1 MKLKTRRTKHDEEN
15 ERMETPTNKQ
25 PTKQMEKKILII
37 KKRYLKGG
45 GIHIHI
51 QLRKEIYL
59 KNQMV
64 TSEIK
69 KKKNNIIVKILIISP
84 A

>member
-1 MKLKTRRTKHDEEN
+1 MKKKNTD
-15 ERMETPTNKQ
+15 NK
-25 PTKQMEKKILII
+25 

-51 QLRKEIYL
+51 HLRKEIYL

-64 TSEIK
+64 TSEI
-69 KKKNNIIVKILIISP
+69 
-84 A
+84 